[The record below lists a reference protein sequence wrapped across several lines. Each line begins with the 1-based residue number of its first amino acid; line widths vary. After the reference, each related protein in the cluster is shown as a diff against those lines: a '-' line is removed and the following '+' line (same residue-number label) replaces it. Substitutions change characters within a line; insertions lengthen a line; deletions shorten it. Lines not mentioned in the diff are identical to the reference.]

1 MNALSV
7 LISGFICLKA
17 LGLEP
22 STYYK
27 RKSAESMHKAIPI
40 GIILI
45 MLLGIPL
52 SFSFYDAPLDDNVQ
66 SEAKQ
71 YFGDNLVDIRRNSG
85 DFTVIVYGNHSSSDF
100 ESKFEVRDVKVIMLE
115 RRLAK

>member
-1 MNALSV
+1 
-7 LISGFICLKA
+7 
-17 LGLEP
+17 LEP